1 MKHSGHVRQ
10 VRAAAGAVRIG
21 DDDRVTWCGAPT
33 QSLRVTHP
41 AVTDDALTLHL
52 SQLLY
57 QAFYVFG
64 EPLADLGE
72 VDRPAPRSASARF
85 CERLVR
91 ANAGKGTWRWKAPL
105 LRREADGDGVVRCA
119 GVDFL
124 VPGTIA
130 ETAGDD
136 GRLEL
141 DMPGVLL
148 TSPGYLLFLGDSGP
162 RPRHA
167 ERVLRFY
174 WNVTAEGAPE
184 LVAALTE
191 TLNTAAIPFEFK
203 VRHTDQPWPR
213 RADPAVLYLSASHA
227 EAAWP
232 LLEDVRERVG
242 PWLRPAAPA
251 LTLRLGRGLAAAED
265 PGHDTSFGMHRSRLV
280 ARGLVAAHR
289 AGHDELPRRV
299 GAVSDA
305 FEEAGLS
312 LHAPYLNPDSPGL
325 DFLRRSRAT
334 GPRPPRT
341 PTRLPSTPGETRP
354 DSALPHPRPSLG
366 GGHGER
372 HGGTPDW
379 LAEADALGER
389 ITRQALW
396 HHGHCTWLGAPA
408 TGSARLWKPAGPEL
422 YDGLSGIGLLLAA
435 LSRRTGSAAHRR
447 HAYGALR
454 AALGQAGAA
463 PETPGLYA
471 GTAGVGWGVALA
483 ARELADDTLF
493 TAGADLTRRSATC
506 FLGGAREVR
515 CELLYGTAGT
525 VLALLGTHRLGAP
538 GAAEVAVE
546 LGHHMVR
553 AASRDGA
560 GLRWDD
566 PDGGC
571 PAPVG
576 LAHGASGVALALAEL
591 TEVTGDPAW
600 CEAAE
605 AACAY
610 ERRWFDPRKRNWAD
624 LRDAGDGLASARRDR
639 YQWCY
644 KAPGIALA
652 RSRVA
657 RVSTDPALVEE
668 TAVAVQATHRA
679 AAAFPRHGH
688 DVSLC
693 HGAAGLADLLTLLP
707 PTHAPARR
715 AVRDRLLTA
724 ALCAY
729 RDPGPWPSGCGLL
742 TGAGGVAHA
751 SLRAAHPDVVSV
763 LLPIPL

>member
-1 MKHSGHVRQ
+1 MTHSDHVRQ
-10 VRAAAGAVRIG
+10 VSAAAGAVRIG

-33 QSLRVTHP
+33 QSLRVAHP

-52 SQLLY
+52 SRLLY

-64 EPLADLGE
+64 EPLSDLGE
-72 VDRPAPRSASARF
+72 VDRPAPRSASSRF

-91 ANAGKGTWRWKAPL
+91 ANAGKGSWRWKAPL
-105 LRREADGDGVVRCA
+105 LRREADGDGAVRFA

-124 VPGTIA
+124 VPGTVA
-130 ETAGDD
+130 DAAGDD
-136 GRLEL
+136 GRVDL

-162 RPRHA
+162 RPRHT
-167 ERVLRFY
+167 ERILRFY
-174 WNVTAEGAPE
+174 WNITAEGAPE

-191 TLNTAAIPFEFK
+191 ALNTAAVPFEFK

-213 RADPAVLYLSASHA
+213 RADPAVLYLSAPHA

-232 LLEDVRERVG
+232 LLEDVRARVG

-265 PGHDTSFGMHRSRLV
+265 PGHDTSFGMHRSRLI

-299 GAVSDA
+299 GAVADA
-305 FEEAGLS
+305 FGEAGLS
-312 LHAPYLNPDSPGL
+312 LRAPYLNPDSPGL
-325 DFLRRSRAT
+325 DFLRRPRSAAPRLSRS
-334 GPRPPRT
+334 PSRVPPT
-341 PTRLPSTPGETRP
+341 
-354 DSALPHPRPSLG
+354 A
-366 GGHGER
+366 GER
-372 HGGTPDW
+372 PGGAPDW

-396 HHGHCTWLGAPA
+396 HHDRCTWLGAPA
-408 TGSARLWKPAGPEL
+408 TGSPRLWKPVGPEL
-422 YDGLSGIGLLLAA
+422 YDGLTGIGLLLAA

-454 AALGQAGAA
+454 AALDQATATSG
-463 PETPGLYA
+463 TPSLYA
-471 GTAGVGWGVALA
+471 GTAGVGLGVALA
-483 ARELADDTLF
+483 ARELGNDTLF
-493 TAGADLTRRSATC
+493 TAGADLARRSATV
-506 FLGGAREVR
+506 FLGGAREASW
-515 CELLYGTAGT
+515 ELLYGTAGT

-538 GAAEVAVE
+538 GAVEPAVE

-553 AASRDGA
+553 AASLNSEGP
-560 GLRWDD
+560 RWDHA
-566 PDGGC
+566 DGGR

-591 TEVTGDPAW
+591 ADVTGDRAW

-610 ERRWFDPRKRNWAD
+610 ERRWFDARKRNWAD
-624 LRDAGDGLASARRDR
+624 LRGAGDGLARACWDR

-644 KAPGIALA
+644 GAPGIALA

-657 RVSTDPALVEE
+657 RVSTDPALEKE
-668 TAVAVQATHRA
+668 TAVAVEATHRA

-693 HGAAGLADLLTLLP
+693 HGAAGLADLLSLLP
-707 PTHAPARR
+707 PTRAPAGR

-724 ALCAY
+724 ALGAY
-729 RDPGPWPSGCGLL
+729 RGPGPWPAGCGLL
-742 TGAGGVAHA
+742 TGSGGVAHA
-751 SLRAAHPDVVSV
+751 CLRAAHPDVVSA
-763 LLPIPL
+763 LLPIPQ